1 MINLLHFKENL
12 SEKYKIEGIPTLILI
27 EGNSGEMLSKSGD
40 PDRVSHVSE
49 DPDANK
55 FPWEF

>member
-1 MINLLHFKENL
+1 MLHFKENL
-12 SEKYKIEGIPTLILI
+12 SEKYNIEGIPTLILI

-49 DPDANK
+49 DPDAEK